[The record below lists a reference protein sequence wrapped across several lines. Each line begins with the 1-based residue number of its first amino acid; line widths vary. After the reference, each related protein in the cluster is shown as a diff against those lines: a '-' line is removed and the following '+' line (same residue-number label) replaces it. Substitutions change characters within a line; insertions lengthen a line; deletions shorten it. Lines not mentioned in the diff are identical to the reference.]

1 MPRNGK
7 LVRITLALAAAAL
20 LGALAVTSAG
30 AAGKHSAGTLTGA
43 GSSLVAPAVAQWG
56 TMYSADQIQYSA
68 VGSGAGIKQIQKRLV
83 DFGAS
88 DAPLTK
94 SQGAGC
100 VVNGVGCDQIPWAL
114 TATVP
119 VYNVSG
125 VPDHQLKLTGTVL
138 ANIYL
143 RHITKWNDP
152 AIAAIN
158 KGLNLPN
165 QNIVVVHRS
174 DGSGDTYVFTNYL
187 SKVNKEWKTKVGC
200 STTVSWPAGEVGG
213 NKNAGVAAAVKSNPG
228 SIGYVSDFYAIQNHI
243 SIARLKNAAGSY
255 VLPKVSSIEAAAQL
269 VNGAK
274 IPANNK
280 ISLTNPPKSKKYKN
294 AWPMSTFTYVLVP
307 QQTAK
312 AAQLKAFI
320 TFALSPAA
328 QSAIKKL
335 VFAPMP
341 ASVIKAAKKTLAT
354 IHS

>member
-1 MPRNGK
+1 MPRHGK

-20 LGALAVTSAG
+20 LGALAVTSAV
-30 AAGKHSAGTLTGA
+30 AAGKRSAGTLNGA
-43 GSSLVAPAVAQWG
+43 GSSLVAPAVGQWG
-56 TMYSADQIQYSA
+56 TMYTADTINYSA
-68 VGSGAGIKQIQKRLV
+68 LGSGAGIKAISSRTV

-94 SQGAGC
+94 SQGQGC
-100 VVNGVGCDQIPWAL
+100 HGCAQIPWAL
-114 TATVP
+114 TATIP
-119 VYNVSG
+119 VYNVPG

-138 ANIYL
+138 AKIYL
-143 RHITKWNDP
+143 GDITNWSDP
-152 AIAAIN
+152 AIKSLN

-165 QNIVVVHRS
+165 KSITVVHRS

-187 SKVNKEWKTKVGC
+187 SKVNKSWKSKVGC
-200 STTVSWPAGEVGG
+200 ATTVSWPTGVGG
-213 NKNAGVAAAVKSNPG
+213 NKNAGVAALVKSNSG
-228 SIGYVSDFYAIQNHI
+228 SIGYVSDFYAIQQHI
-243 SIARLKNAAGSY
+243 SIAKLKNAAGAY
-255 VLPKVSSIEAAAQL
+255 VLPKISSIEAAAQL
-269 VNGAK
+269 VKGTK

-307 QQTAK
+307 LQTPK

-320 TFALSPAA
+320 KFALSPAA
-328 QSAIKKL
+328 QGAIKKL

-341 ASVIKAAKKTLAT
+341 SNVIKAAKKTLAT